1 MGWGAVALATLLMRG
16 IDIMRPIRPFVYKAA
31 LKAAA
36 SALLLGAPALA
47 QETSVA
53 RFDIEPQPLQNALLS
68 YSEQSRTAI
77 VVPADLVAGKA
88 GNAVAGEM
96 SPGDALELLLQGTG
110 LSPERK
116 SNGALTIAVETV
128 SEEAPRTP
136 APLQLAQATTSS
148 EPEPVSTQ
156 TGTEL
161 EGEQD
166 DEAELTM
173 DQMVVTGF
181 RGRPRSVTESPIPI
195 DVFDAEQLESLPQ
208 TGLFESLRYLVP
220 SLNLPQRAGG
230 GTATFIS
237 SAGLR
242 GLNPD
247 QTLILVNGKR
257 RHKTALINTSTGLFS
272 GSAGVDLNM
281 IPSSAIARIEVL
293 RDGAAAQ
300 YGSDAIAGVINIILK
315 DAPEGGSANAS
326 YGENFD
332 RNDGEFSN
340 FSINNGFAL
349 GENGF
354 ANLSFAL
361 KDSGWSNRAVAVPLP
376 GEPGGNNLF
385 PLQDDGSFD
394 PRENTIDRMITTNY
408 GNFPQTLYSF
418 GANAGY
424 DFGGVELY
432 SFATYSERESTL
444 DFTYRIPRDSRNNM
458 GIYAFGYRPREV
470 INEDDF
476 DIVAGLLTT
485 ALGFDWDFS
494 VGHGFNDTKWENTLG
509 LNASLGLD
517 SPTSFYLGAMNAS
530 ETTAQFDATRL
541 LDVPMGEMQVSFGAQ
556 YREETFEIER
566 GEPASYADGNNGA
579 PPGAQGFPGFAPEAE
594 NDVSRD
600 NKNAYVELAWEPTE
614 KLLLAGAL
622 RYESFSDSS
631 GEETIGKLNGRYEFS
646 DAFAVR
652 ASFNTGFRAPSI
664 QQLGF
669 KGSRGQFADLDN
681 DGVAETIVLRQT
693 LPPTDAAAQ
702 ALGAEPLTPEK
713 SENISVGFTF
723 TPGYNFTLTVD
734 AYRIDIEDRIALST
748 QFNRGDGRAAQGGGT
763 IGDEISALL
772 DAAGFDQSLGGA
784 NYFTNAIDTRS
795 EGVDVVATWTT
806 DLSFGSL
813 DLSGAYNYND
823 DSVEKVDENPEELSG
838 LILADGSPVVQFD
851 RSRLGTYTEAIPAD
865 KLSLNAALESG
876 PFRFTAR
883 ATRFGEFTNVATSEA
898 NDTENDRKWIA
909 DIEAGYVFDNGVE
922 IYAGANNVFNT
933 YPDQVRD
940 PNSYGN
946 GMYDTISPYG
956 FTGGNW
962 YVRAGYKW

>member
-1 MGWGAVALATLLMRG
+1 MSS
-16 IDIMRPIRPFVYKAA
+16 IRPFVYKAA

-47 QETSVA
+47 QDASIA
-53 RFDIEPQPLQNALLS
+53 RFDIESQPLQNALIS

-88 GNAVAGEM
+88 GNAVEGEM
-96 SPGDALELLLQGTG
+96 SADDALEILLRGTG
-110 LSPERK
+110 LSPERNE
-116 SNGALTIAVETV
+116 NGALTIAVETA
-128 SEEAPRTP
+128 SEEASKTE
-136 APLQLAQATTSS
+136 APLQFAQATSS
-148 EPEPVSTQ
+148 EPEPAPVE
-156 TGTEL
+156 TEPAADN
-161 EGEQD
+161 EV
-166 DEAELTM
+166 DEDSPLTM

-208 TGLFESLRYLVP
+208 TGLFESLRFLVP

-315 DAPEGGSANAS
+315 DAPEGGQANIS
-326 YGENFD
+326 HGENFD

-354 ANLSFAL
+354 ANLSFGVR
-361 KDSGWSNRAVAVPLP
+361 DSGWSNRARPVPMP
-376 GEPGGNNLF
+376 GEPGGLNLF
-385 PLQDDGSFD
+385 PLLDDGSFD
-394 PRENTIDRMITTNY
+394 PREATIDRMITTNY
-408 GNFPQTLYSF
+408 GNFPQTTYSF
-418 GANAGY
+418 GANLGY
-424 DFGGVELY
+424 DFGSVEAY

-444 DFTYRIPRDSRNNM
+444 DFTYRIPRDPRNNM
-458 GIYAFGYRPREV
+458 GVYAFGYRPREV

-476 DIVAGLLTT
+476 DIVAGLRTS
-485 ALGFDWDFS
+485 ALGFDWDLS
-494 VGHGFNDTKWENTLG
+494 AGHGFNDTKWENTRG
-509 LNASLGLD
+509 LNASLGLE

-530 ETTAQFDATRL
+530 ETTAQIDATRL
-541 LDVPMGEMQVSFGAQ
+541 LDVPVGEMQVSFGAQ

-566 GEPASYADGNNGA
+566 GEPASFADGNNGA

-594 NDVSRD
+594 NDVSRE
-600 NKNAYVELAWEPTE
+600 NKNAYLELSWEPTE
-614 KLLLAGAL
+614 KLLLAGAV
-622 RYESFSDSS
+622 RYESFSDSA
-631 GEETIGKLNGRYEFS
+631 GEETIGKINGRYEFN

-693 LPPTDAAAQ
+693 LPATDAAAQ

-713 SENISVGFTF
+713 SENFSVGFTF

-734 AYRIDIEDRIALST
+734 AYQIDIEDRIALST
-748 QFNRGDGRAAQGGGT
+748 QFNRGDARPAQGGGT
-763 IGDEISALL
+763 IGDGISALL
-772 DAAGFDQSLGGA
+772 DAAGFDESLGGA

-795 EGVDVVATWTT
+795 RGVDVVATWAT
-806 DLSFGSL
+806 DLSFGTL
-813 DLSGAYNYND
+813 DLSAAYNYND
-823 DSVEKVDENPEELSG
+823 DSVEHVDDNPEELSG
-838 LILADGSPVVQFD
+838 LILADGSPIVQFD

-865 KLSLNAALESG
+865 KLSLNAGLESG
-876 PFRFTAR
+876 PFRFTTR
-883 ATRFGEFTNVATSEA
+883 ATRFGEFTNVATSSA
-898 NDTENDRKWIA
+898 NDTENERKWIV
-909 DIEAGYVFDNGVE
+909 DLEAGYVFDNGIE
-922 IYAGANNVFNT
+922 LYAGANNVFNT
-933 YPDQVRD
+933 YPDEVRD
-940 PNSYGN
+940 ASIYGN
-946 GMYDTISPYG
+946 GFYDTISPYG